1 MPKSSIATILEVQ
14 RAVNSLDRKGKLAI
28 LNDLLKHDLS
38 PKGKYSPSPEPSAIR
53 PTTYKEGG
61 E

>member
-1 MPKSSIATILEVQ
+1 MSKSSIATILEVQ

-28 LNDLLKHDLS
+28 LNDLKKQDLE
-38 PKGKYSPSPEPSAIR
+38 PKKKPI
-53 PTTYKEGG
+53 TYTEGR

>member
-14 RAVNSLDRKGKLAI
+14 RAVNSLDRKGKMAI
-28 LNDLLKHDLS
+28 LNDLLKQDLT
-38 PKGKYSPSPEPSAIR
+38 PKPKKAAV
-53 PTTYKEGG
+53 TYKEGG